1 MKEEEI
7 IKDLEKYNQTRLI
20 NILNKVDK
28 NTKKEIINEV
38 SEINLK
44 ELERLYENIKNTV
57 EVDVGEL
64 KPVKSIN
71 PDKLTKE
78 EYNEFENAG
87 IDVLKNNKFAVVIM
101 SGGEGTRLGYNGP
114 KGTFKIDVEPRP
126 KFLFEI
132 MADSIQRANKK
143 YGITIPWYIMTSN
156 KNNDEIVNF
165 MEEHNYFGYPKEYI
179 GFFKQGELPLITE
192 DGQLVIDENY
202 KIRKAADG
210 NGSVF
215 KSMRDRGVLEDMKEK
230 GIEWIYIGQIDN
242 ILLKMVDTLLL
253 GVAIKE
259 GSEIATRSVFKDFPR
274 ERMGTLCLKNE
285 MVKVIEYSE
294 IPEDMIEAK
303 NENGEMLFGESN
315 ITCNLF
321 SLKAIEKISLKDLPY
336 HKAHKKYSYMDEN
349 CKMIEPV
356 EPNAYKF
363 EYFIFD
369 SFEFFNQISIVR
381 GKREEDFAPI
391 KNKEGVQ
398 SPETAIKLYN
408 DYWKKQKS
416 EMI

>member
-7 IKDLEKYNQTRLI
+7 IKNLEKYNQKRLI
-20 NILNKVDK
+20 NILNKVDNK
-28 NTKKEIINEV
+28 TKKEIINEV
-38 SEINLK
+38 SEVNLK
-44 ELERLYENIKNTV
+44 EIERLYENIKNTV

-78 EYNEFENAG
+78 EYSEFENAG
-87 IDVLKNNKFAVVIM
+87 IDILKNNKFAVVIM

-126 KFLFEI
+126 KYLFEI

-143 YGITIPWYIMTSN
+143 YGIIIPWYIMTSN

-192 DGQLVIDENY
+192 DGQLVLDENY

-230 GIEWIYIGQIDN
+230 
-242 ILLKMVDTLLL
+242 
-253 GVAIKE
+253 
-259 GSEIATRSVFKDFPR
+259 
-274 ERMGTLCLKNE
+274 
-285 MVKVIEYSE
+285 
-294 IPEDMIEAK
+294 
-303 NENGEMLFGESN
+303 
-315 ITCNLF
+315 
-321 SLKAIEKISLKDLPY
+321 
-336 HKAHKKYSYMDEN
+336 
-349 CKMIEPV
+349 
-356 EPNAYKF
+356 
-363 EYFIFD
+363 
-369 SFEFFNQISIVR
+369 
-381 GKREEDFAPI
+381 
-391 KNKEGVQ
+391 
-398 SPETAIKLYN
+398 
-408 DYWKKQKS
+408 
-416 EMI
+416 

>member
-1 MKEEEI
+1 
-7 IKDLEKYNQTRLI
+7 
-20 NILNKVDK
+20 
-28 NTKKEIINEV
+28 
-38 SEINLK
+38 
-44 ELERLYENIKNTV
+44 
-57 EVDVGEL
+57 
-64 KPVKSIN
+64 
-71 PDKLTKE
+71 
-78 EYNEFENAG
+78 
-87 IDVLKNNKFAVVIM
+87 
-101 SGGEGTRLGYNGP
+101 
-114 KGTFKIDVEPRP
+114 
-126 KFLFEI
+126 
-132 MADSIQRANKK
+132 
-143 YGITIPWYIMTSN
+143 MTSN

-230 GIEWIYIGQIDN
+230 GIEWVYIGQIDN
-242 ILLKMVDTLLL
+242 VLLKMVDTLLL

>member
-126 KFLFEI
+126 KYLFEI
-132 MADSIQRANKK
+132 MADSIQ
-143 YGITIPWYIMTSN
+143 
-156 KNNDEIVNF
+156 
-165 MEEHNYFGYPKEYI
+165 
-179 GFFKQGELPLITE
+179 
-192 DGQLVIDENY
+192 
-202 KIRKAADG
+202 
-210 NGSVF
+210 
-215 KSMRDRGVLEDMKEK
+215 
-230 GIEWIYIGQIDN
+230 
-242 ILLKMVDTLLL
+242 
-253 GVAIKE
+253 
-259 GSEIATRSVFKDFPR
+259 
-274 ERMGTLCLKNE
+274 
-285 MVKVIEYSE
+285 
-294 IPEDMIEAK
+294 
-303 NENGEMLFGESN
+303 
-315 ITCNLF
+315 
-321 SLKAIEKISLKDLPY
+321 
-336 HKAHKKYSYMDEN
+336 
-349 CKMIEPV
+349 
-356 EPNAYKF
+356 
-363 EYFIFD
+363 
-369 SFEFFNQISIVR
+369 
-381 GKREEDFAPI
+381 
-391 KNKEGVQ
+391 
-398 SPETAIKLYN
+398 
-408 DYWKKQKS
+408 
-416 EMI
+416 